1 MICAKTTQKY
11 CCDDVSLIENY
22 DKAIADTKTWHCHHR
37 RETDDN
43 LTNKQLIE
51 MGLYYGRPASE
62 LIFLP
67 PSDHISS
74 HQKGRVPWNKGI
86 PATDE
91 FRKKMRVVCSGEK
104 NPFYGK
110 HHTDETKIKISK
122 ANKGK
127 KRTEEERARMSEER
141 RGDKNHFFGKTHTEE
156 SRLKM
161 SLKRAGKN
169 NPQYN
174 KPWYNNGEKEAHYF
188 EGTQPDGWVKGRI
201 KRSRKQLK

>member
-91 FRKKMRVVCSGEK
+91 FREKMRVVCSGEK

-110 HHTDETKIKISK
+110 HHTDETKRKISD
-122 ANKGK
+122 AHKGK
-127 KRTEEERARMSEER
+127 RLSKETISKLVEAHKGKPLSPEHREKLSAKAKERYI
-141 RGDKNHFFGKTHTEE
+141 DPT
-156 SRLKM
+156 
-161 SLKRAGKN
+161 N
-169 NPQYN
+169 NPVYN